1 MARRTKEEAEQTRLA
16 IIAAARTEFQTRGV
30 TSTTLEH
37 IAAAAGVTRGAI
49 YWHFSNKHE
58 LFNAMREQVQL
69 PMLDRMEFEMLEQKQ
84 LAPLP
89 RIEKF
94 MNILLESVTGN
105 EEARVT
111 FEIMNFKCEY
121 VGEIEHEL
129 GEMRNCYESMLKN
142 LTQIYRQAAREGALR
157 AGLKSETLAIDS
169 LLFLWGLARLWLV
182 DTDGK
187 LVRKQARKLI
197 AAHVATR
204 RAD

>member
-16 IIAAARTEFQTRGV
+16 IIAAARGVFQERGV

-58 LFNAMREQVQL
+58 LFYAMREQVRL
-69 PMLDRMEFEMLEQKQ
+69 PMLERMESELLQEKQ
-84 LAPLP
+84 LAPLT

-94 MNILLESVTGN
+94 MKALLDSTIGTEA
-105 EEARVT
+105 ARVT

-121 VGEIEHEL
+121 VGEIKHEL
-129 GEMRNCYESMLKN
+129 DEMRNCYESMLKN
-142 LTQIYRQAAREGALR
+142 LTQVYRQAAREGSLR
-157 AGLKSETLAIDS
+157 AGLKPEMLAIDS
-169 LLFLWGLARLWLV
+169 QLFLWGLARLWLI

-187 LVRKQARKLI
+187 LVRKQADKLI
-197 AAHVATR
+197 ASHIATR
-204 RAD
+204 RAN